1 LPERLLCKTFTSKTK
16 PTYGK
21 RKSSTEA
28 ISLPSSQE
36 IKIKIDETKDE
47 ESEYESAEE

>member
-1 LPERLLCKTFTSKTK
+1 MICKTFTYKTK
-16 PTYGK
+16 PTCGK

-36 IKIKIDETKDE
+36 IKIRVDVKEDE